1 MTVVTTYTTVVSP
14 RILCLCFCFAA
25 LAAGEAIS
33 ANPLDQ
39 AEVILRVRDGR
50 WVDRE
55 ATRFAAAY
63 GGDLAAVR
71 GELARVLYRASSFD
85 GIDLGRPALLAW
97 RPGKAPL
104 LAAIPV
110 TDRGKF
116 LVSFGMVERD
126 EPPLVRTGERDGTVI
141 YRQNQP
147 GGEWEYRLL
156 VAGNIAFLARTA
168 EECRRLAT
176 AIGTPAVDPFAP
188 PVELSLRGD
197 GVKTPRLPGADW
209 FAALP
214 SAPLVADEFATV
226 PGLLP
231 GAWAAVAGQIA
242 ALSLTAQSD
251 AQGRLVL
258 GARLAAKP
266 DSVLAGWIGAQRPG
280 TERLAGQLR
289 RPGTAILVTGRLSF
303 QGQLERWA
311 FDQGEMLRAA
321 AGARW
326 TDAADGAFRSLCTL
340 IERTGAFAVALER
353 SGPGALQQWVVEHP
367 RAIEVVQSVAV
378 LAGALR
384 GEDPQIV
391 KLGERSAFSLAN
403 GGTFCLA
410 GDRHAVRVDDLGT
423 KRGGVAAGEV
433 LARLDEP
440 GSLDAAPSL
449 LALWIDVTQAWNA
462 SPPVDGVAAE
472 PVFVSG
478 VLRQSGPGQLSC
490 TAEVPLAALGKL
502 LGRLNKTTR
511 ND

>member
-1 MTVVTTYTTVVSP
+1 MNP
-14 RILCLCFCFAA
+14 RLLCLFCAAA
-25 LAAGEAIS
+25 LAMAGEAVS

-71 GELARVLYRASSFD
+71 GELARVLYRASAFD

-97 RPGKAPL
+97 RPGNAPL

-110 TDRGKF
+110 TSRGDF
-116 LVSFGMVERD
+116 LKVFGAVELD

-156 VAGNIAFLARTA
+156 VANNIAFLARSA
-168 EECRRLAT
+168 EECRRLA
-176 AIGTPAVDPFAP
+176 AAVGTPAVDPFAP

-197 GVKTPRLPGADW
+197 GVKAPHLPGADW

-214 SAPLVADEFATV
+214 AAPLVAGEFATV

-231 GAWAAVAGQIA
+231 GAWAAVADQVA

-258 GARLAAKP
+258 GARLAARP
-266 DSVLAGWIGAQRPG
+266 DSALAAWVGAQRPG

-289 RPGTAILVTGRLSF
+289 RPGTAVLVTGRLSF

-340 IERTGAFAVALER
+340 VERSGAFAIALER
-353 SGPGALQQWVVEHP
+353 QGPGALQHWVVEHP

-384 GEDPQIV
+384 GEDPQYV
-391 KLGERSAFSLAN
+391 KLGERSAFSLAK
-403 GGTFCLA
+403 GGTYCLA
-410 GDRHAVRVDDLGT
+410 GERHAVRVDDLGT
-423 KRGGVAAGEV
+423 KRGAAAAGEV
-433 LARLDEP
+433 LARLEEP

-449 LALWIDVTQAWNA
+449 LALWVDVTQAWNA
-462 SPPVDGVAAE
+462 PPPADGVAAE
-472 PVFVSG
+472 PVFVTG
-478 VLRQSGPGQLSC
+478 VLRQSASGQLAC

-502 LGRLNKTTR
+502 LGRLNKTTK